1 MLKRLFVANVLLFVS
16 AFFYSKYVR
25 NVPVVVPF
33 EVVRNAIFLPVEIN
47 GEVFTFQ
54 FDTGATTVI
63 SPNAAKRLGLDSTGW
78 HHGMDYYGNTDS
90 VTHTII
96 PEITVGDIKVR
107 NLKTSIITPGNMY
120 EICNVHL
127 DGYLGLEFFDKKVIE
142 IDLKNKGLTIAKS
155 LNSLENDYP
164 DFVEIKYHDQ
174 QKTPLIPIYHV
185 GTKAAE
191 LVQFDTGSGNRF
203 FNMSKKTFEKMIDD
217 NVLSPDVII
226 DTIHSFTARGLF
238 GSQQDRQNYSFEAE
252 GLRVGE
258 TIFSNVTVNT
268 FETDFVS
275 NLGAGLLE
283 KAVVVIDLVKDRF
296 YIKPYENVNLD
307 FKRKLDFQ
315 TINHEVSFIKPN
327 SAAYLAGIREGD
339 ILKSINNLHL
349 DSIAFCDQLNMD
361 WSEIYQQ
368 KNIQFVF
375 SSKDGEIVYDY
386 TAPEPGFEQ

>member
-1 MLKRLFVANVLLFVS
+1 M
-16 AFFYSKYVR
+16 
-25 NVPVVVPF
+25 
-33 EVVRNAIFLPVEIN
+33 
-47 GEVFTFQ
+47 
-54 FDTGATTVI
+54 
-63 SPNAAKRLGLDSTGW
+63 
-78 HHGMDYYGNTDS
+78 
-90 VTHTII
+90 
-96 PEITVGDIKVR
+96 
-107 NLKTSIITPGNMY
+107 
-120 EICNVHL
+120 
-127 DGYLGLEFFDKKVIE
+127 
-142 IDLKNKGLTIAKS
+142 
-155 LNSLENDYP
+155 
-164 DFVEIKYHDQ
+164 
-174 QKTPLIPIYHV
+174 IPIYYV
-185 GTKAAE
+185 GTNAAE

-217 NVLSPDVII
+217 SVISPDAIT
-226 DTIHSFTARGLF
+226 DTIYSFTARGLF
-238 GSQQDRQNYSFEAE
+238 GTQEDTLNYSFEAE

-375 SSKDGEIVYDY
+375 SSEEGEIVYDY
-386 TAPEPGFEQ
+386 TAPEPGLEQ